1 MKAIVYDRYGPA
13 DVLRLADIDKP
24 EPGDDEVLVRVHA
37 AGVDYGVWHL
47 MTGLPLPARAAFG
60 LRAPKNPVLG
70 RDVAGTVEA
79 LGANVTKFRVGDE
92 VFGTCG
98 GSFAE
103 YACVPAARCVP
114 KPANLTLEQA
124 AAVPVSG
131 LTALHSL
138 RDAVRTGDKVLVIG
152 AGGGVGTFAVQLAKA
167 YGATVTGVCSTGKV
181 DLVGSIGADDV
192 VDYTQTDFADGTR
205 HWDLIVDTGGMRR
218 LSHLRRA
225 LAPKGRLILVGG
237 EGGGR
242 WLGGLDRGLRAIL
255 LSPFVSQRLG
265 GVISVERGEDIEEL
279 RTLVEAGK
287 LTPVVDRT
295 FPLAAAAQAIRY
307 LEEGRAR
314 GKVVITI

>member
-13 DVLRLADIDKP
+13 DVLRLAELDKP

-47 MTGLPLPARAAFG
+47 MTGLPLPARLAVG

-79 LGANVTKFRVGDE
+79 LGANVTNVQVGDE

-103 YACVPAARCVP
+103 YACVPASRCIP

-131 LTALHSL
+131 LTALHCL

-152 AGGGVGTFAVQLAKA
+152 AGGGVGSFAVQLAKA
-167 YGATVTGVCSTGKV
+167 YGASVTGVCSTGKI
-181 DLVGSIGADDV
+181 DLVRSIGADDV
-192 VDYTQTDFADGTR
+192 VDYTKADFADGTR
-205 HWDLIVDTGGMRR
+205 HWDLIVDTGGNRR

-225 LAPKGRLILVGG
+225 LTSAGRLVVVGS
-237 EGGGR
+237 ETGGK
-242 WLGGLDRGLRAIL
+242 WLGGFDRSLRAPL
-255 LSPFVSQRLG
+255 LSPFVG
-265 GVISVERGEDIEEL
+265 
-279 RTLVEAGK
+279 
-287 LTPVVDRT
+287 
-295 FPLAAAAQAIRY
+295 
-307 LEEGRAR
+307 
-314 GKVVITI
+314 